1 MTMAD
6 DDILEA
12 IPNFDISNVTAQN
25 DIPEGIVDDHTERK
39 LTADHKTQQVLTDS
53 KDRRVLTI

>member
-12 IPNFDISNVTAQN
+12 IPKFDISNVTAQN
-25 DIPEGIVDDHTERK
+25 DIPEGIVDDHIERK
-39 LTADHKTQQVLTDS
+39 
-53 KDRRVLTI
+53 